1 MSHGIALI
9 DTLLIGT
16 PEPLGP
22 KGVPSSI
29 QARRP
34 VPGPVQA
41 DENGLFGDRVGDDKV
56 HGGAEKAIHLY
67 PFDHYARWAAEQPLM
82 VPHLA
87 APGAFGENFSV
98 AGVTEADVCLG
109 DVVEVGGAQ
118 LQVSQ
123 ARQPCWKLGVRFG
136 LPALPR
142 LVQKS
147 GRTGWYYRV
156 LKPGAISQ
164 GDPIRLLDRPH
175 PAWDIAH
182 TLRTLYVDTLNREA
196 LEELAELTGASPGL
210 RRLAANRLANAM
222 VEDWGRRLDGV

>member
-29 QARRP
+29 QTRRA

-67 PFDHYARWAAEQPLM
+67 PFDHYARWAAEQPVM
-82 VPHLA
+82 APHLA

-98 AGVTEADVCLG
+98 AGVTEADICLG

-123 ARQPCWKLGVRFG
+123 SRQPCWKLGVRFG
-136 LPALPR
+136 LPVLPR
-142 LVQKS
+142 LVQKT

-156 LKPGAISQ
+156 LKAGAISQ

-175 PAWDIAH
+175 PAWDIAR
-182 TLRTLYVDTLNREA
+182 TLRVLYVDTLNREA